1 MEKRDLK
8 ADLELCKQLESDWE
22 KVGNRPWLTEE
33 LYVDF
38 AHVAREG
45 WPHAIERAMK
55 AEALAR
61 ELAKKMELMHMAVNA
76 LLLGEDVPVEVVD
89 RITLGVSSV
98 LLKAKEV
105 LGDG

>member
-1 MEKRDLK
+1 MKKRDLK
-8 ADLELCKQLESDWE
+8 ADLKELTSLKENDVHFMSIVCFIENNAEKWLEQGISE
-22 KVGNRPWLTEE
+22 S
-33 LYVDF
+33 
-38 AHVAREG
+38 
-45 WPHAIERAMK
+45 ERAEK
-55 AEALAR
+55 LEALAW
-61 ELAKKMELMHMAVNA
+61 ELAKKMELMRMAVNA

>member
-1 MEKRDLK
+1 M
-8 ADLELCKQLESDWE
+8 
-22 KVGNRPWLTEE
+22 NLTERTKKIGE
-33 LYVDF
+33 RLQCPMCPDMPCITTICEH
-38 AHVAREG
+38 ALER
-45 WPHAIERAMK
+45 AIEV
-55 AEALAR
+55 EALAR